1 MDSAKK
7 AVESVTEGVK
17 KVAIGGEAKQA
28 KQGKK
33 DKKDK
38 KAGGASGDAGDAR
51 PLELNPRASFIQ
63 DRIDLFDRL
72 KKKYDDD
79 IAKKPREPITITLPD
94 KSIKQGTS
102 WETSPADIAKGISN
116 SLYKRVVV
124 ARLDGDPEQRTCY
137 CLRSRTPG

>member
-17 KVAIGGEAKQA
+17 KVAIGEGKPA

-38 KAGGASGDAGDAR
+38 KPAGPSGDAGGDSR
-51 PLELNPRASFIQ
+51 PLELNPRPSFIQ

-72 KKKYDDD
+72 KKKYDED

-94 KSIKQGTS
+94 KSIKQGTA

-124 ARLDGDPEQRTCY
+124 ARLDGDPEQRTWLCA
-137 CLRSRTPG
+137 RTGAPC

>member
-17 KVAIGGEAKQA
+17 KVAIGGE
-28 KQGKK
+28 GKK
-33 DKKDK
+33 AKKDK
-38 KAGGASGDAGDAR
+38 KAAASSSKDAGDSR
-51 PLELNPRASFIQ
+51 PLELDPRPSFIQ

-72 KKKYDDD
+72 RKKYDDE

-94 KSIKQGTS
+94 NSIKQGTA

-124 ARLDGDPEQRTCY
+124 ARLDGDPEQRM
-137 CLRSRTPG
+137 CLCAVPLQTFRPC